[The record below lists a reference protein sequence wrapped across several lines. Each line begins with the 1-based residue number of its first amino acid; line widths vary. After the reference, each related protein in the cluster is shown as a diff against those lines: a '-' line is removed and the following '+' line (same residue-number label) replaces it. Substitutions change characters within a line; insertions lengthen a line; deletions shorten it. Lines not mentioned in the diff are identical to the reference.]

1 MPFKKGNLI
10 FINNTDREQ
19 YILSFIIKMG
29 TRLADFSLS
38 SY

>member
-10 FINNTDREQ
+10 FINNTENK
-19 YILSFIIKMG
+19 SFIIKMG